1 MDPGDTLSR
10 QTLILVVDADPARV
24 AACSQ
29 ALQGAGCGVVTA
41 SNIAEAQAAFDR
53 RLPDA
58 VLFAPD
64 CAALCGDLHGRDSRR
79 SVPFFVAAHAGDC
92 DAIRRAY
99 VAGAS
104 DVVSFPLDYSL
115 LVPRIR
121 RAVEACES
129 VDEMKRRQT
138 TLTNAQ
144 RIAHVGAWEWNTET
158 DEMLWSAEA
167 YRILGLEP
175 DGDKVTFQKLREAV
189 HPEDRD
195 DVEEQIREGLSSGN
209 GFEVEHRLQLNED
222 DIRYVQQR
230 GELVG
235 EDSRPGLWASGVIQD
250 VTEQRTAQDKMS
262 YLANFDA
269 LTGLSNRR
277 LFKERLNEA
286 IARARDKGHSM
297 ALLFLDLD
305 RFKRINDTLGHT
317 AGDEMLRVVA
327 DRLREHVRGS
337 DMVARHKAGSDG
349 ADSPVSRLGGDEFTV
364 LLSRVNDPAQAGEV
378 AGRILGALP
387 EPFEVEG
394 HTISPTG
401 SIGIAVYPLDGQDG
415 ETLLKNA
422 DTAMYHAKEKRRN
435 SFHFFS
441 PAMNATLLRKLT
453 LESRLREALGNE
465 ELRLHYQPRVDL
477 ASNQVVGMEALLRWS
492 HPELGVVSPREFI
505 PVTEEAGLITEI
517 GRWVLDVACKQAK
530 AWQDEGYERSLLS
543 VNVSARQFAYQDV
556 TAEVVAALTN
566 SGLDPDCLEL
576 EITESV
582 LIRDD
587 DAIAA
592 VLRDVRAM
600 GVRISLDDFGTG
612 YSSLSYI
619 TRFPLDTLKMDKNFI
634 RDVASDRAALG
645 VVTAVIDMA
654 HCLDLTVVAE
664 GVDEEAQ
671 AEILRGKGCDE
682 MQGFLYSGALPPDQ
696 IPRHLRKRSDSDP
709 T

>member
-10 QTLILVVDADPARV
+10 QTLVLVVDDQGSRGV
-24 AACSQ
+24 ECSH
-29 ALQGAGCGVVTA
+29 ALQGQGCGVITVA
-41 SNIAEAQAAFDR
+41 NAAEAQAAFDR
-53 RLPDA
+53 RRPDV
-58 VLFAPD
+58 VLFAPGSD
-64 CAALCGDLHGRDSRR
+64 SVCGQLHDRDSRR
-79 SVPFFVAAHAGDC
+79 SIPFFVAAPAGDT
-92 DAIRRAY
+92 DAIGRAY
-99 VAGAS
+99 AFGAS
-104 DVVSFPLDYSL
+104 EVVSFPLDYSL
-115 LVPRIR
+115 LVPRIW

-138 TLTNAQ
+138 TLANAQ

-158 DEMLWSAEA
+158 DEMMWSAEA

-175 DGDKVTFQKLREAV
+175 DCEKVTFQRLREAV

-195 DVEEQIREGLSSGN
+195 HVEEQIRDGLSN
-209 GFEVEHRLQLNED
+209 GQGFDVEHRLQLGDD

-230 GELVG
+230 GELLS

-250 VTEQRTAQDKMS
+250 VTDQRVAQEKMR

-277 LFKERLNEA
+277 LFKERLSEA
-286 IARARDKGHSM
+286 VARARDKGHLM

-317 AGDEMLRVVA
+317 AGDALLRVVA

-337 DMVARHKAGSDG
+337 DMVARHMAGSSHPDT
-349 ADSPVSRLGGDEFTV
+349 PVSRLGGDEFTV
-364 LLSRVNDPAQAGEV
+364 LLSRVGDAAQAGEV

-387 EPFEVEG
+387 EPVEIEG

-401 SIGIAVYPLDGQDG
+401 SIGIAVYPMDGEDG

-422 DTAMYHAKEKRRN
+422 DTAMYHAKERRRN

-441 PAMNATLLRKLT
+441 PAMNASLLRKLT
-453 LESRLREALGNE
+453 LESRLREALSRE

-477 ASNQVVGMEALLRWS
+477 ASNRVVGMEALLRWT

-517 GRWVLDVACKQAK
+517 GRWVLDVACQQAK
-530 AWQDEGYERSLLS
+530 TWQDEGYEPVLLS
-543 VNVSARQFAYQDV
+543 VNVSPRQFAYQDV
-556 TAEVVAALTN
+556 TETVVAALQN
-566 SGLDPDCLEL
+566 SGLDPRCLEL

-582 LIRDD
+582 LVRDD
-587 DAIAA
+587 DATAA
-592 VLRDVRAM
+592 VLRDLRAI

-619 TRFPLDTLKMDKNFI
+619 TRFPLD
-634 RDVASDRAALG
+634 RAS
-645 VVTAVIDMA
+645 AVR
-654 HCLDLTVVAE
+654 
-664 GVDEEAQ
+664 
-671 AEILRGKGCDE
+671 LR
-682 MQGFLYSGALPPDQ
+682 
-696 IPRHLRKRSDSDP
+696 LREPS
-709 T
+709 